1 MESHHVINPIM
12 AHHVFQ
18 AHNYTTTRP
27 VEVAGCLPFDIGEG
41 DELTSR
47 SACSLSSYQSA
58 VQWIVR
64 WQRRWGDSAKS
75 CGCWAGTWGPGPVSP
90 VYLCSNSCHLILAVW
105 TNCHCCWCCSYCR
118 CPAQMPVVVIEEV
131 SAFFKDVVATKILK
145 PLGWDKR
152 DCTNFCPALCKS

>member
-1 MESHHVINPIM
+1 MQLDLPFGFGFIFPRQQLAGCGYEMESHHAINPIM

-58 VQWIVR
+58 IQ
-64 WQRRWGDSAKS
+64 
-75 CGCWAGTWGPGPVSP
+75 
-90 VYLCSNSCHLILAVW
+90 
-105 TNCHCCWCCSYCR
+105 
-118 CPAQMPVVVIEEV
+118 
-131 SAFFKDVVATKILK
+131 
-145 PLGWDKR
+145 
-152 DCTNFCPALCKS
+152 